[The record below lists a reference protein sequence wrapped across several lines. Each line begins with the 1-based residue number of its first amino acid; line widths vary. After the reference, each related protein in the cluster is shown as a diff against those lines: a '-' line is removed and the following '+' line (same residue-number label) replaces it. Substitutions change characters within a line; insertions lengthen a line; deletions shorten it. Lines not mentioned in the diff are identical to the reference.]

1 MLKKVKIKL
10 KDQGKLIT
18 YNANNL
24 VLKPHDMVIVESERG
39 HDSGEV
45 ISLVEKSSQD
55 APKAMKKIIRIMT
68 VKDKEQIDKN
78 KKDVKDIFKTAQ
90 KKISERNLDMKLVEA
105 EYSFDRS
112 KIIFYFTAEGRVD
125 FRELVRD
132 LAHMFKARIELKQ
145 IGVRDEVKMFG
156 GYGCCGRNLCC
167 AAFLKD
173 FEPVTIRMAKQQNMP
188 LNPEKI
194 SGLCGRLM
202 CCLGYEYQTYKEFCK
217 KLPKEGQYIDTPEGK
232 GRVISVHTL
241 KQTVEVELEDER
253 KIEVLLSGEQKSKKD
268 KGKNK

>member
-1 MLKKVKIKL
+1 MKIVEVKL
-10 KDQGKLIT
+10 RDQGKPVL
-18 YNANNL
+18 YNVNNIEF
-24 VLKPHDMVIVESERG
+24 KQQDIVIVESERG
-39 HDSGEV
+39 VDFGQVVSEAEHATS
-45 ISLVEKSSQD
+45 D
-55 APKAMKKIIRIMT
+55 ASHAGLKRILRLAT
-68 VKDKEQIDKN
+68 AADLEQIEKN
-78 KKDVKDIFKTAQ
+78 KKEIKTIFETAV
-90 KKISERNLDMKLVEA
+90 KKIEERKLDMKLVEA
-105 EYSFDRS
+105 EYSFDCS

-132 LAHMFKARIELKQ
+132 LAHLFKARIELKQ

-156 GYGCCGRNLCC
+156 GFGCCGRQLCC

-202 CCLGYEYQTYKEFCK
+202 CCLGYEYQTYKDFSK
-217 KLPKEGQYIDTPEGK
+217 NLPKEGQYIETAEGK

-241 KQTVEVELEDER
+241 KQTIIVELEDER
-253 KIEVLLSGEQKSKKD
+253 TIEICFKGNPTCKKHE
-268 KGKNK
+268 KEE